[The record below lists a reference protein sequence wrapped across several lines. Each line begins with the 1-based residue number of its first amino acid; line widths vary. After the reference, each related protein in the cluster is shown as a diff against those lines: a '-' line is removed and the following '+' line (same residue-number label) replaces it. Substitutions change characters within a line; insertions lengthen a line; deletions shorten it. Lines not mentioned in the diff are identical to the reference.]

1 MRYTNKRVCPLHQ
14 KKKKKSSKQTAS
26 ESDQMLDLMN
36 NDFNVNIINMLKE
49 LKKIMIKEIKEGMMT
64 VLHQIEN
71 INRDRTYRGKV
82 KIWQLKRT
90 VTES

>member
-1 MRYTNKRVCPLHQ
+1 MRYTNKEVCSLYQ
-14 KKKKKSSKQTAS
+14 KKSRKQTAC

-36 NDFNVNIINMLKE
+36 NDIKVNIIKMFKE
-49 LKKIMIKEIKEGMMT
+49 LKKIMIKEIKEGMTT

-71 INRDRTYRGKV
+71 INRDRTYRGKM

-90 VTES
+90 VTEI